1 MEKKIKKEKKKV
13 VLYFTDEMGKD
24 IYPFLP
30 AYTGL
35 QKGKPSTRTIPLP
48 SLSK

>member
-1 MEKKIKKEKKKV
+1 MEKKIKKVKKQV

-35 QKGKPSTRTIPLP
+35 QKGKPATGTIRLP